1 MEEGHRDFVEA
12 DPVDL
17 EMDPLGKEKA
27 TSGIQ
32 GMEDQTETGIFKIF
46 LKFF

>member
-27 TSGIQ
+27 ASGIQ

>member
-17 EMDPLGKEKA
+17 EMDLPGKERVA
-27 TSGIQ
+27 SDIQ